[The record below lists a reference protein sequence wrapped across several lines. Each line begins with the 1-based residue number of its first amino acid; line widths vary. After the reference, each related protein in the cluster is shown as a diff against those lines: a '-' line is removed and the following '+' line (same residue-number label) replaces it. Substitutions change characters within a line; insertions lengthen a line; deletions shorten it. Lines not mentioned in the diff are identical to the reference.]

1 MGRFDLLRHHIDIQ
15 ALPFFLLSDPNIAVD
30 GVAPGIFFSKFG
42 NKGEKL

>member
-1 MGRFDLLRHHIDIQ
+1 MGRFDLLRHQINIH
-15 ALPFFLLSDPNIAVD
+15 ASLFLLSDPNIAVD